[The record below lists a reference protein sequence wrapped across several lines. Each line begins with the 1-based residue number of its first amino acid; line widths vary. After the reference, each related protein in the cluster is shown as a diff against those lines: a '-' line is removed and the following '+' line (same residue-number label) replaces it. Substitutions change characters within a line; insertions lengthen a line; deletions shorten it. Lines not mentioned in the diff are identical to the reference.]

1 MLIDCNPQAVLSV
14 IGLLWSTASPWS
26 TEAEAAVL
34 SCAAQLWV
42 ATEPVNQGNEAEN
55 FDAAVKTTVE
65 KAHYS
70 GRTEV
75 PGAGNIPQEG
85 TVASSGLRRTDR
97 SH

>member
-55 FDAAVKTTVE
+55 FDATVKTTVE

-70 GRTEV
+70 GRPEV